1 MLIYL
6 TAYFVKLVEQI
17 APMPLKNILHNET
30 SYMEWNSFKSG
41 DWNAYMQLY
50 NTHFKALN
58 NYGYKFTRDVS
69 LIEDAVH
76 DLFVNLWSK
85 RSQLGNP
92 VSVKNYLYKSLR
104 NLLFRKM
111 EKQQRFVNID
121 ADEDYPFNFEVSFDT
136 VLMEGESEKALQKK
150 VRDAVQ
156 SLPARQQEIVYL
168 RFYEG
173 LSYEEIADIMN
184 LNISSTYKL
193 LYKAIGKLQEK
204 IKLADLLIVLCL
216 LASKRVLLE
225 IN

>member
-1 MLIYL
+1 
-6 TAYFVKLVEQI
+6 
-17 APMPLKNILHNET
+17 MPLKKVQHHET
-30 SYMEWNSFKSG
+30 SSMEWNSFKEG

-58 NYGYKFTRDVS
+58 NYGHKFTRDVS
-69 LIEDAVH
+69 LIEDSVH
-76 DLFVNLWSK
+76 DLFVNLWAK
-85 RSQLGNP
+85 RSQLGDP

-111 EKQQRFVNID
+111 ETQQRFVKIE

-136 VLMEGESEKALQKK
+136 VFIEDESRKDLQRKLK
-150 VRDAVQ
+150 EAIHTL
-156 SLPARQQEIVYL
+156 SARQQEIIYL

-173 LSYEEIADIMN
+173 LSYEEAADIMN

-193 LYKAIGKLQEK
+193 LYKAIGKLQERV
-204 IKLADLLIVLCL
+204 KLIDLMMILTVF
-216 LASKRVLLE
+216 ASKRALLE

>member
-1 MLIYL
+1 
-6 TAYFVKLVEQI
+6 
-17 APMPLKNILHNET
+17 MPLKSILHNET
-30 SYMEWNSFKSG
+30 SYMEWNAFKAG
-41 DWNAYMQLY
+41 DWDAYMQLY
-50 NTHFKALN
+50 NTYFKLLN
-58 NYGYKFTRDVS
+58 NYGYKFTRDAS

-76 DLFVNLWSK
+76 DLFVNLWAK
-85 RSQLGNP
+85 KTELGNP

-136 VLMEGESEKALQKK
+136 ILIEDEQEKNLQRKIK
-150 VRDAVQ
+150 EAVQ

-184 LNISSTYKL
+184 LNINSTYKL
-193 LYKAIGKLQEK
+193 LYKAIAKLQEK
-204 IKLADLLIVLCL
+204 IKLADLLIVLCV
-216 LASKRVLLE
+216 LASKKALLE